1 MRRYPKA
8 VSLAINRKIRAEGEK
23 LDNMLGMLKK
33 MEECLKLTEG
43 LRFRKRS
50 LEEAPQEPSDAPTR
64 APEQVWHQ
72 SFDKR
77 DNRIRA
83 MKSLCGM

>member
-1 MRRYPKA
+1 MLKRYPKA

-43 LRFRKRS
+43 LRFRKRTP
-50 LEEAPQEPSDAPTR
+50 EKPPQEQSDAPTS

-72 SFDKR
+72 KR